1 MLPFETIKEGNKPTN
16 TEEEIKDASLKKCKL
31 SQLVDKPIL
40 AEL

>member
-16 TEEEIKDASLKKCKL
+16 TEEEIRDTYLKKCKL
-31 SQLVDKPIL
+31 RQLVDKPTL